1 MEKLGWSSIRVQ
13 PIGIIRSGFI
23 EKFGTPRQP
32 GLVPSAV
39 SVLELQEPYNRPEMV
54 RGLELFSHIWLQ
66 FLFHETCREGW
77 KPTVR
82 PPRLGGV
89 ERVGVFASRSP
100 HRPNHIG
107 LSAVKLHRV
116 RISEQQVALEIGGAD
131 LLDGTPVLDIKP
143 YLRRTDCMEG
153 VSQGWLPEEVEQMT
167 VEFSPEAAAFC
178 LQYERDTGRD
188 LAAIVRETLGEDPRP
203 ASQRGKKH
211 DFGMRL
217 YDVNVRL
224 VCRETDWLETSCAL
238 LDHV

>member
-1 MEKLGWSSIRVQ
+1 MKQLGWLPIRVE

-32 GLVPSAV
+32 GLVQSAV
-39 SVLELQEPYNRPEMV
+39 SLLELQEPYNRPEMV

-107 LSAVKLHRV
+107 LSAVQLHQI
-116 RISEQQVALEIGGAD
+116 RISGNQVTLEIGGAD

-143 YLRRTDCMEG
+143 YLFQTDCLEG
-153 VSQGWLPEEVEQMT
+153 ASQGWLPEEFERMAVA
-167 VEFSPEAAAFC
+167 FSPEAESFC
-178 LQYERDTGRD
+178 SQYEKDTGRD
-188 LAAIVRETLGEDPRP
+188 LGAILRETLGEDPRP

-211 DFGMRL
+211 GFGMRL
-217 YDVNVRL
+217 YDVNIRL
-224 VCRETDWLETSCAL
+224 VCRETDWLVTSCEL
-238 LDHV
+238 LDQG